1 MCCSALQVNLKLFT
15 PAPNKR
21 KTVLLFVFRDRTK
34 TPMERLKETWE
45 TDLGRMWSSI
55 TKPEQYEGLS
65 LADFFEVG
73 CPPTSV
79 AKVAGPTLARTRC
92 EARPAATERT
102 CLASVYV

>member
-1 MCCSALQVNLKLFT
+1 MQVRLQCLVCCSALQVNLKLFT

-73 CPPTSV
+73 CQGCHPGCS
-79 AKVAGPTLARTRC
+79 
-92 EARPAATERT
+92 
-102 CLASVYV
+102 SWQ